1 MAIEPKLMSA
11 EELWALPADGMRHE
25 LVRGELRT
33 MAPTGA
39 DHGGLEVELA
49 YRLRRALDERPI
61 GRVVVGE
68 TGFRLSRDPD
78 TVLGADIAFIRAERL
93 ADGRLPRG
101 YFEGAPDLAVE
112 IVSPGDMAAEV
123 DEKVRDWLGAGAR
136 AVWVVYP
143 VGPSLVLY
151 RPDGT
156 ARRHGLEDEIDGG
169 DAFPG
174 FRARV
179 ADLLRAPGASA

>member
-1 MAIEPKLMSA
+1 MAIEPKLMTA
-11 EELWALPADGMRHE
+11 EELGALPADGMRHE
-25 LVRGELRT
+25 LVRGELRA
-33 MAPTGA
+33 MPPTGA
-39 DHGGLEVELA
+39 EHGGLEFDA
-49 YRLRRALDERPI
+49 GYRLRRALDENPI
-61 GRVVVGE
+61 GRIVGGE

-78 TVLGADIAFIRAERL
+78 TVRGADIAFIRAERL
-93 ADGRLPRG
+93 PDGRLPRG

-112 IVSPGDMAAEV
+112 IVSPGDTAAEV

-143 VGPSLVLY
+143 VGPSLVVHL
-151 RPDGT
+151 PDGS
-156 ARRHGLEDEIDGG
+156 ARRHGPDDEVDGG

-179 ADLLRAPGASA
+179 ADLLRAPGG